1 MKVSQSKL
9 KEYES
14 YLYFK
19 KCYFSLRQLIFGNGN
34 MILHIPHSQKYI
46 PAEYLQYF
54 HLSDSELDFELLKM
68 TDHFTDELFQC
79 SQSNHTEIIFPVSR
93 LVVDPERFVVDAD
106 EPMSARGMGCIYDK
120 THDQKPL
127 KNCNEIR
134 QNLIDR
140 YYAPHHRKFTVL
152 VNQELKQASHSLII
166 DCHSFPKYPL
176 PYEMDQTSDR
186 AEICIGTDDF
196 HTPHNLA
203 EKVAEVFGKAGFS
216 ISLNEPFAGA
226 IVPIEHYRKTEAVT
240 SIMIEIRRDLYMN
253 EVSGKKSEN
262 FDNLKSAINVVLQG
276 L

>member
-1 MKVSQSKL
+1 
-9 KEYES
+9 
-14 YLYFK
+14 
-19 KCYFSLRQLIFGNGN
+19 
-34 MILHIPHSQKYI
+34 MILHIPHSKKYI

-54 HLSDSELDFELLKM
+54 HLSDSSLDFELLKM
-68 TDHFTDELFQC
+68 TDHFTDELFEC
-79 SQSNHTEIIFPVSR
+79 SQSNYSQIIFPVSR
-93 LVVDPERFVVDAD
+93 LLVDPERFVMDDD
-106 EPMSARGMGCIYDK
+106 EPMSQRGMGCIYDK

-127 KNCNEIR
+127 KDCNKIR

-140 YYAPHHRKFTVL
+140 YYVPHHRQFAAS
-152 VNQELKQASHSLII
+152 VNQELKQTGHSLII

-226 IVPIEHYRKTEAVT
+226 IVPIEHYRKTKAVS
-240 SIMIEIRRDLYMN
+240 SIMIEIRRDLYMD
-253 EVSGKKSEN
+253 EISGRKSEN
-262 FDNLKSAINVVLQG
+262 FDTLKSGISVFLQG
-276 L
+276 LSEISEQF